1 MRLNINLATQKYE
14 DAGAFYVRWGA
25 FVGAALLLTLI
36 LSWVAWSSHSRSVQ
50 ARKRISELQQ
60 KIAELDRQKD
70 TAESVLNRADN
81 HDVRAQSR
89 FWNDRISQ
97 RSFSWTLLFS
107 ELEKIMPR
115 RASLVAVQPEAESE
129 QKTAELGLDQ
139 RLKLKLAINGEKY
152 DDAIE
157 LVKNMEG
164 SRRFHVIGI
173 ETEVFKAATKGSPAT
188 VQFRIETYYMP
199 PPLPQPSAP
208 AQKEGL

>member
-14 DAGAFYVRWGA
+14 DAGAFYVRWGT

-36 LSWVAWSSHSRSVQ
+36 LGWVSWSSHSRSVQ

-70 TAESVLNRADN
+70 TAESVLNRQDN

-107 ELEKIMPR
+107 ELEKIMPK
-115 RASLVAVQPEAESE
+115 RASLVAVQPETESE
-129 QKTAELGLDQ
+129 QKAPKTGLDQ
-139 RLKLKLAINGEKY
+139 RLKLKLSINGEKY

-157 LVKNMEG
+157 LVKNMES

-173 ETEVFKAATKGSPAT
+173 ETEIFKAATKGSPAT

-199 PPLPQPSAP
+199 PLSQQFEP

>member
-14 DAGAFYVRWGA
+14 DAGAFYVRWGT
-25 FVGAALLLTLI
+25 FVGAALLLTLV
-36 LSWVAWSSHSRSVQ
+36 LGWAAWSSHTHSIQSQ
-50 ARKRISELQQ
+50 KRIAELQQ

-70 TAESVLNRADN
+70 RTEAVLNRSDN
-81 HDVRAQSR
+81 HDVREQSH
-89 FWNDRISQ
+89 FWNSRISQ

-115 RASLVAVQPEAESE
+115 RAFLVAVQPETESDR
-129 QKTAELGLDQ
+129 KLPGPDVDQ
-139 RLKLKLAINGEKY
+139 RLKLKLSIDGEKY

-164 SRRFHVIGI
+164 SQRFHVIDI
-173 ETEVFKAATKGSPAT
+173 ETEVFKTATKGSPAT

-199 PPLPQPSAP
+199 PSLPRQSAP

>member
-14 DAGAFYVRWGA
+14 DAGAFYARWGT
-25 FVGAALLLTLI
+25 FVSAALLLTLV
-36 LSWVAWSSHSRSVQ
+36 LGWAAWSSHTHSIQSQ
-50 ARKRISELQQ
+50 KRIAELQQ

-70 TAESVLNRADN
+70 KTEAVLNRPEN
-81 HDVRAQSR
+81 HDVREQSH
-89 FWNDRISQ
+89 FWNNRISQ

-115 RASLVAVQPEAESE
+115 RAFLVAVQPETGSD
-129 QKTAELGLDQ
+129 QKLPGAGVDQ
-139 RLKLKLAINGEKY
+139 RLKLKLSINGEKY

-164 SRRFHVIGI
+164 SQRFHVIGI
-173 ETEVFKAATKGSPAT
+173 ETEVFKAATKGNSAT

-199 PPLPQPSAP
+199 PPLPQQSTP

>member
-14 DAGAFYVRWGA
+14 DAGAFYRRWGA

-36 LSWVAWSSHSRSVQ
+36 LGWIAWSSHTHSMQ
-50 ARKRISELQQ
+50 AHKRIAELQR
-60 KIAELDRQKD
+60 KIDELDRQKD
-70 TAESVLNRADN
+70 RTETVLNLPEN
-81 HDVRAQSR
+81 HDVREQSR
-89 FWNDRISQ
+89 FWNNRISQ

-115 RASLVAVQPEAESE
+115 RAFLVAVQPEINSDKKLPETVQY
-129 QKTAELGLDQ
+129 QK
-139 RLKLKLAINGEKY
+139 LKLKLSIDGEKY

-164 SRRFHVIGI
+164 SQRFHVIGI
-173 ETEVFKAATKGSPAT
+173 ETEVFKTPTKGSSAT
-188 VQFRIETYYMP
+188 VRFRIETYYMP
-199 PPLPQPSAP
+199 PSLSQPSAP